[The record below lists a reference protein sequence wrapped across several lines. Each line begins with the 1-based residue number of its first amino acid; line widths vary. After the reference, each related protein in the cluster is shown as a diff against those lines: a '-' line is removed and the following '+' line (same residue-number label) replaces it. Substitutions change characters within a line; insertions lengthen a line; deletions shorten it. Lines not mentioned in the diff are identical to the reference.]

1 MTAHRTA
8 AAPMAALLA
17 ALLPFLPV
25 HAAPDDPAVLP
36 LQTSNVPASAGRET
50 QALADRFFAHLK
62 AGEVDPALK
71 LAFPHLS
78 HGSADDMASLKARV
92 EADLVRFGPPVQWER
107 VQGRALGSFI
117 VRQVWVSQHE
127 AAPLFWTIT
136 FYRAPS
142 GWRIQDLSADTRL
155 PGPLA

>member
-1 MTAHRTA
+1 MPRFTA
-8 AAPMAALLA
+8 ATSVVVLLA
-17 ALLPFLPV
+17 LAFPVPASAQSRGPALETT
-25 HAAPDDPAVLP
+25 AV
-36 LQTSNVPASAGRET
+36 SASAGRET
-50 QALADRFFAHLK
+50 QALADRFFTYLK
-62 AGEVDPALK
+62 AGEVDAALR
-71 LAFPHLS
+71 LAFPHLAQ
-78 HGSADDMASLKARV
+78 GSAEDLASLKARV
-92 EADLVRFGPPVQWER
+92 EADLVRFGPPVNWER

-142 GWRIQDLSADTRL
+142 GWRIQDLSADTRP